1 MEFTLVEA
9 VIWAFIVVLSIIILI
24 LVFYLKILRSN
35 IRITVR
41 KNEKYRQTIESLLIE
56 FLYAESEYGKYSRKQ
71 KKIIAKFKKGL
82 ISKRRR
88 KIITDTFLQLDQQ
101 VSGQMI
107 KQMNHLYKEI
117 GLITFAMNKLRS
129 RKWHVVAIGIKDLRQ
144 FKIRHVKGAI
154 SKLIN
159 HDREEVRRE
168 AQLYFLEL
176 FGYEG
181 LDFLS
186 ELKVPLSDW
195 DQVLFL
201 GEVSNLENH
210 QIEDVTRWLDSDN
223 DYVIIFVLQ
232 IVQMFN
238 RLETK
243 NYLLKLLN
251 HKNDVVR
258 LKCLEVIT
266 HFEIV
271 EAKQILLDKFEN
283 ITLKEQ
289 IAFFEYLD
297 KMATS
302 EESFFLLNHVNDDNF
317 EIKYKALQ
325 VLQKVN
331 TEMYNKLEKKSE
343 VDEEYNRIVEFLDVS
358 YGV

>member
-1 MEFTLVEA
+1 MEFTLFEA
-9 VIWAFIVVLSIIILI
+9 VIWAFIVVLSIFIVI
-24 LVFYLKILRSN
+24 LVFYLKILRNN
-35 IRITVR
+35 IRITVK
-41 KNEKYRQTIESLLIE
+41 KNEKYRHTIEGLLIE
-56 FLYAESEYGKYSRKQ
+56 FLYSESEDGKYSSKQ
-71 KKIIAKFKKGL
+71 KKIIEKFKKGL

-88 KIITDTFLQLDQQ
+88 KIITETFLQLDQQ

-107 KQMNHLYKEI
+107 KQMNNLYKEI
-117 GLITFAMNKLRS
+117 GLISFAMNKLRS

-144 FKIRHVKGAI
+144 FKIRRVKGAI
-154 SKLIN
+154 AKLIN
-159 HDREEVRRE
+159 HEREEVRRE

-181 LDFLS
+181 LDFLTD
-186 ELKVPLSDW
+186 LKVPLSDW
-195 DQVLFL
+195 DQILFL

-210 QIEDVTRWLDSDN
+210 EIEDVTRWLDSEN

-243 NYLLKLLN
+243 DYLLKLLN
-251 HKNDVVR
+251 HDNQEVR

-266 HFEIV
+266 HFEIS
-271 EAKQILLDKFEN
+271 EAKEILLDKYDE
-283 ITLKEQ
+283 ITLKER
-289 IAFFEYLD
+289 IAFFEFLE
-297 KMATS
+297 KTATS
-302 EESFFLLNHVNDDNF
+302 EESVFLLNHVNDDNF
-317 EIKYKALQ
+317 EIKFKALQ

-331 TEMYNKLEKKSE
+331 SEMYSKLEKKSE
-343 VDEEYNRIVEFLDVS
+343 EDEEYNRIVEFLDVS